1 MLRINFM
8 NVGLKILMI
17 LIVMSCLTSLTLVSG
32 EAVTWITKL
41 EIKESETGKVVGEG
55 DPLLSGGHYMVHV
68 EITVPMKADI
78 EVVAYTELEWDEV
91 HALWKVMED
100 PAGAVKSFDPRL
112 NEISFVPKA
121 KDIKLVLDIVGRVPR
136 EITMRS
142 IDEYLTLHLKTKI
155 TPILLQVRGGSPLEE
170 KKKVVI
176 DANIAAFDNK
186 LEQKRL
192 FLEEIENEVDE
203 RWFSLTS
210 SVVGYSESLAANGFT
225 DMASEILDFIP
236 SSRDEVPLK
245 PVEKDFFMAN
255 MPYMGMGVLGIL
267 AAIGLV
273 QWSRTRSKSSAYE
286 YVLKEQVKKLEVL
299 RVRGERVDRRF
310 ASELGE
316 LKESIKRVLEGE

>member
-8 NVGLKILMI
+8 NVVLKILMI
-17 LIVMSCLTSLTLVSG
+17 LIAMSCLTSLTLVSG

-55 DPLLSGGHYMVHV
+55 DPLLSGGNYLVHV
-68 EITVPMKADI
+68 EITVPLKADI
-78 EVVAYTELEWDEV
+78 EVVAYTQLEWDGV

-100 PAGAVKSFDPRL
+100 PAGTVKSFDPRKSD
-112 NEISFVPKA
+112 ISFVPKA
-121 KDIKLVLDIVGRVPR
+121 KDVKLVLDIVGRVPR
-136 EITMRS
+136 EITMKS
-142 IDEYLTLHLKTKI
+142 IDDLTLHLKTQI
-155 TPILLQVRGGSPLEE
+155 TLILLQVRGGSPLEE

-186 LEQKRL
+186 LRQKKV
-192 FLEEIENEVDE
+192 FLEEIRNEVDE

-210 SVVGYSESLAANGFT
+210 SVVGYSESLAAKGFI
-225 DMASEILDFIP
+225 DMASEILEFIP
-236 SSRDEVPLK
+236 SSRDKVPLK
-245 PVEKDFFMAN
+245 PVEKNLLMAN
-255 MPYMGMGVLGIL
+255 IPYLGMGILGIL
-267 AAIGLV
+267 AVIGLV

-299 RVRGERVDRRF
+299 RVRGERVDSRF

-316 LKESIKRVLEGE
+316 LKESIKKVLEGE